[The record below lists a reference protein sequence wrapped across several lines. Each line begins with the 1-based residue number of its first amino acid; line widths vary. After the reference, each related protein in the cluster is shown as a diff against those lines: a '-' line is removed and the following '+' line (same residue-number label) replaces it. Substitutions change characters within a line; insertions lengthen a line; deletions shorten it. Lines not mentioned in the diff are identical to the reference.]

1 MKITRDVVTDLLPVY
16 LSGEAS
22 ADTQTLV
29 DEFLKTDPEVAGLV
43 AAQRMPLEIININL
57 TKENEMKT
65 LKNTKSLLQKRTLYL
80 AFAVFF
86 TMFTV
91 SFRFEKGSMQWMWL
105 DTPVIA
111 VVCIMVGILMWFGYM
126 RTNQSLK
133 DSGL

>member
-1 MKITRDVVTDLLPVY
+1 MKITREVVTDLLPVY

-22 ADTQTLV
+22 TDTQTLV
-29 DEFLKTDPEVAGLV
+29 DEFLQTDPEFARLV

-91 SFRFEKGSMQWMWL
+91 SFRFEKGSMQWMWM
-105 DTPVIA
+105 DTPIIA
-111 VVCIMVGILMWFGYM
+111 VVCIMVGILMWVGYM
-126 RTNQSLK
+126 RTNRNLK